1 MMPRVAVFHPG
12 TQHSHE
18 TALAFQR
25 AGELVWYATE
35 IFYNPNRFPYRLI
48 ALLPPALKRK
58 AIAEFRRRYHPQLD
72 PALVRTL
79 GLFEWIERASMRMGL
94 RRVEHYANEW
104 GNRRFAARV
113 GAMAVRDRVDL
124 LWGCDTSSL
133 NAFRIAKRYG
143 ICCVLEQTIGH
154 PRVWN
159 RLLTEERERTPP
171 DFDLY
176 PRPYPER
183 DLARVDE
190 EIALADHVACG
201 SDFVKSTMI
210 DRGVAAGKVTVIS
223 YGVGSAQ
230 FTPAATPS
238 ANSGLRL
245 LFVGHFGLRKGAWYL
260 LQALAR
266 LKHLPGLTLTI
277 VGKRTAGDRY
287 TAPVASML
295 RSMSHVPRELMPAIY
310 HQADA
315 VVLPTL
321 FEGSSVATYEA
332 LAAGVPVI
340 TTPNAGSVVR
350 DGVDGFIV
358 PIRDADALAQ
368 RIEQLYGD
376 VTLRRAMAA
385 HARARALEFPWECYQ
400 QGAVRLV
407 DAIAGGGAAVPLP
420 PLGRFDE
427 PRCAPLASGGPKA
440 GPS

>member
-25 AGELVWYATE
+25 AGALAWYATE
-35 IFYNPNRFPYRLI
+35 IFYDPTRFPYRLI
-48 ALLPPALKRK
+48 ALLPPAVKENVV
-58 AIAEFRRRYHPQLD
+58 AEFRRRYHPQLD
-72 PALVRTL
+72 PALVRTF
-79 GLFEWIERASMRMGL
+79 GVWEWIERGSMRLGL

-113 GAMAVRDRVDL
+113 GALAVRDGVDC

-133 NAFRIAKRYG
+133 NAFRIAKRHG
-143 ICCVLEQTIGH
+143 MRCILEQTIGH

-159 RLLTEERERTPP
+159 RMLTEEREHTPP

-176 PRPYPER
+176 PRPYPEA

-201 SDFVKSTMI
+201 SAFVKSTMI
-210 DRGVAAGKVTVIS
+210 DRGVAADKVTVIS
-223 YGVGSAQ
+223 YGVSAAQ
-230 FTPAATPS
+230 FTPTGAPRV
-238 ANSGLRL
+238 NGGLGL
-245 LFVGHFGLRKGAWYL
+245 LFVGHFGVRKGAWYL

-277 VGKRTAGDRY
+277 VGKRTVDDRY
-287 TAPVASML
+287 TARVASML
-295 RSMSHVPRELMPAIY
+295 RPMSHVPREQMPAIY
-310 HQADA
+310 QQADV

-358 PIRDADALAQ
+358 PVRDADALAQ
-368 RIEQLYGD
+368 RIEHLYAD
-376 VTLRRAMAA
+376 VTLRRAMAGQ
-385 HARARALEFPWECYQ
+385 ARARALEFPWERYQ

-407 DAIAGGGAAVPLP
+407 DAVVGGQEAAT
-420 PLGRFDE
+420 
-427 PRCAPLASGGPKA
+427 A
-440 GPS
+440 